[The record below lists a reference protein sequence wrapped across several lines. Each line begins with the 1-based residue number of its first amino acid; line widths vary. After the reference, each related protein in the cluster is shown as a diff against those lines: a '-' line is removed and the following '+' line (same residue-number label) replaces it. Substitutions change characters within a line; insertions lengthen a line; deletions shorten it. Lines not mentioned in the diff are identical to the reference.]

1 MISYRQTL
9 RLCYIESMQTT
20 RQEQDANEAA
30 INVALMQE
38 DLERLQSY
46 LSEDMSDQERRE
58 VLKDIRDTKVALV
71 RWSNEVDAALD
82 ELFS

>member
-1 MISYRQTL
+1 MQT
-9 RLCYIESMQTT
+9 TT
-20 RQEQDANEAA
+20 RQEQDANEAV

-46 LSEDMSDQERRE
+46 LSEDMSEQERRE

-71 RWSNEVDAALD
+71 RWSNELDAALD